1 MKLVRIPADV
11 DRDDVL
17 LAGLTARQLAILG
30 TAAVALWLVYEAVR
44 AVLPLP
50 VFAGLATPLAAVA
63 AAVALGRH
71 DGVSA
76 DRMAVAALRQMTAPR
91 TLVAAAGDVPPV
103 PAWAG
108 VSGSPP
114 PAPLRVPVQRISDDG
129 IVDLGEDGA
138 ALLCRASSLTFS
150 LLTEEEQDA
159 RIAAFGRVLN
169 GLAGEVQICLR
180 SEVADLS
187 HDADEL
193 EARVDVLQHADLARA
208 ARQHAAFL
216 RSLGD
221 RRDALRRAV
230 FVVLRERYVAD
241 PAVVLQRRAEELR
254 VGLAAAGITLRV
266 LDAPEV
272 ARALAGTWARSGDA
286 PLFSS
291 EPVRGAATC

>member
-11 DRDDVL
+11 DREDTL

-30 TAAVALWLVYEAVR
+30 AAAVALWLAYDATH
-44 AVLPLP
+44 ALLPLA
-50 VFAGLATPLAAVA
+50 VFAGLATPLGAAT
-63 AAVALGRH
+63 AVLALGRH
-71 DGVSA
+71 DGMSA
-76 DRMAVAALRQMTAPR
+76 DRLAVAALRQVTAPR
-91 TLVAAAGDVPPV
+91 VLVSASEGVPAV

-108 VSGSPP
+108 IGGSPP
-114 PAPLRVPVQRISDDG
+114 PPPLHVPVERIGDDG
-129 IVDLGEDGA
+129 IIDLGDDGA

-159 RIAAFGRVLN
+159 RVAAFGRVLN
-169 GLAGEVQICLR
+169 GLGGEMQICIR

-193 EARVDVLQHADLARA
+193 EARADDLQHPDLARA

-216 RSLGD
+216 RTIGE

-230 FVVLRERYVAD
+230 FVVVRERHTRDA
-241 PAVVLQRRAEELR
+241 AGVLYRRTEELR
-254 VGLAAAGITLRV
+254 IGLAAAGIGLCI
-266 LDAPEV
+266 LDGSEV

-286 PLFSS
+286 GVFSS
-291 EPVRGAATC
+291 EPVRGTAPC

>member
-50 VFAGLATPLAAVA
+50 VFAGLATPLGAVA
-63 AAVALGRH
+63 AVVALGRR

-76 DRMAVAALRQMTAPR
+76 DRMALAALRQVTAPR
-91 TLVAAAGDVPPV
+91 TLVAASAAVPPV

-108 VSGSPP
+108 VSGPPP
-114 PAPLRVPVQRISDDG
+114 PAPLDVPVQRISDGG
-129 IVDLGEDGA
+129 IVDLGDDGA

-159 RIAAFGRVLN
+159 RITAFGRVLN
-169 GLAGEVQICLR
+169 GLAGEVQICVR

-193 EARVDVLQHADLARA
+193 EARADVLQHADLARA

-230 FVVLRERYVAD
+230 FVVLRERRAAD
-241 PAVVLQRRAEELR
+241 PAGVLQRRAEELR

-266 LDAPEV
+266 LDATEV
-272 ARALAGTWARSGDA
+272 ARALAGTWARSGDV

-291 EPVRGAATC
+291 EPVRGATSC